1 MLIIVIYFSDITSS
15 STEGL
20 EYMDI
25 ERMNTGK
32 AKLET
37 STDKVETTESQ
48 ISGMIMINQL
58 LRYQISFTIL
68 YYNQLVA

>member
-48 ISGMIMINQL
+48 ISGMIMIN
-58 LRYQISFTIL
+58 
-68 YYNQLVA
+68 